1 MTEVT
6 AILVT
11 VQGEVSVIDLAEK
24 TSVLDGMREAIDCRW
39 VDRVALAFNTD
50 MWLDDE
56 GMLKAQG
63 IKSYEET
70 VNPYA
75 QAIVAKYMGYEPN
88 EIQPFFGSILVTGQK
103 NGDTTSVTPED
114 IDLVTKVVNRMK

>member
-56 GMLKAQG
+56 GMIVQDAEDNINPFARAIIGRYLG
-63 IKSYEET
+63 IDDL
-70 VNPYA
+70 N
-75 QAIVAKYMGYEPN
+75 Q
-88 EIQPFFGSILVTGQK
+88 IQPLFGNILVTGQK